1 MADIHNSIILDDR
14 MSKPI
19 ADINA
24 HMLEL
29 KKSMEKTNAMLDSMA
44 GKMGGVKTK
53 SIALGSAIGNMAN
66 NLATKLAE
74 LPGQALGMG
83 DSLMS
88 MRARIDNINDG
99 MQTTDELMEKV
110 YLSSIRSRTAYVDTA
125 AVVAKLGLNAAD
137 AFGNF
142 DEIVGFAET
151 MNKAFIVSGASVSE
165 VQAGMYQLTQ
175 AMASG
180 RLQGDEFKSISE
192 NAPML
197 ANAIVKFTGK
207 SRGELKEMSRDG
219 EITADIIKK
228 ALTFA
233 AADIDKKFKNMPI
246 TFGQAMQTMENRAKY
261 FFGDVFE
268 KGSQVAG
275 RAIYNI
281 SENLEYLRKISEKV
295 MVSLTGHMY
304 ELATAGAYVG
314 TVWAITL
321 IPTAINAGIALGTA
335 AAGAWNAA
343 LGFAAANFAV
353 LAGVGIVFAL
363 AGVMLQFPEIAGVVC
378 GAISGIGTVFIN
390 MAKWAGNYWIDL
402 INGILDGI
410 NFVSKGLEK
419 VSGGLYT
426 HSEFEKLTRLEY
438 GDIGKSYDEGK
449 AWGIETSQDIG
460 KRLDDFKKSIMNPEK
475 SSGTSGSH
483 KYGNND
489 NNVDKVKSVG
499 KVKDPI
505 KIDDESLKLIRDLAM
520 KKYQV
525 SFKTVQ
531 PVFHLSFGDIRETMD
546 IDKAVE
552 RVETRIVDLYNSS
565 LVVPDNG

>member
-110 YLSSIRSRTAYVDTA
+110 YLSSMRSRTAYVDTA

-180 RLQGDEFKSISE
+180 RLQGDEFRSISE

-197 ANAIVKFTGK
+197 ANAIAKFTGK

-246 TFGQAMQTMENRAKY
+246 TFGQALTLMENKAIS
-261 FFGDVFE
+261 FFSNDLTNV
-268 KGSQVAG
+268 SQVAAKG
-275 RAIYNI
+275 I
-281 SENLEYLRKISEKV
+281 
-295 MVSLTGHMY
+295 MFVSDNMY
-304 ELATAGAYVG
+304 ELAIVSAYVG
-314 TVWAITL
+314 TVAAAYFTPAL
-321 IPTAINAGIALGTA
+321 YSAAGAAWTA
-335 AAGAWNAA
+335 AA
-343 LGFAAANFAV
+343 GFAAANWPLLV
-353 LAGVGIVFAL
+353 GVGILFAL
-363 AGVMLQFPEIAGVVC
+363 AGAMLEFPELAGTVAGAFAAMGSGIYNVLVGILNFWKVVIN
-378 GAISGIGTVFIN
+378 AIISGINVIRKFN
-390 MAKWAGNYWIDL
+390 A
-402 INGILDGI
+402 
-410 NFVSKGLEK
+410 E
-419 VSGGLYT
+419 
-426 HSEFEKLTRLEY
+426 RLGQKYVAIEMMQMT
-438 GDIGKSYDEGK
+438 DMKDPNEAFKEGK
-449 AWGIETSQDIG
+449 TWGTEAAKNLG
-460 KRLDDFKKSIMNPEK
+460 ERLDKLKKGIMDPQNRN
-475 SSGTSGSH
+475 TSPTQNEN
-483 KYGNND
+483 KD

-505 KIDDESLKLIRDLAM
+505 KIDDESLKLIRDVAM

-525 SFKTVQ
+525 NFKTVQ
-531 PVFHLSFGDIRETMD
+531 PVFRLSFGDIRETID

>member
-83 DSLMS
+83 DSLIS

-197 ANAIVKFTGK
+197 ANAIAKFTGK

-246 TFGQAMQTMENRAKY
+246 TFGQALTLMENKAIS
-261 FFGDVFE
+261 FFSNDLTNV
-268 KGSQVAG
+268 SQVAAKG
-275 RAIYNI
+275 I
-281 SENLEYLRKISEKV
+281 
-295 MVSLTGHMY
+295 MFVSDNMY
-304 ELATAGAYVG
+304 ELAIVSAYVG
-314 TVWAITL
+314 TVAAAYFTPAL
-321 IPTAINAGIALGTA
+321 YSAAGAAWTA
-335 AAGAWNAA
+335 AA
-343 LGFAAANFAV
+343 GFAAANWPLLV
-353 LAGVGIVFAL
+353 GVGILFAL
-363 AGVMLQFPEIAGVVC
+363 AGAMLEFPELAGTVAGAFAAMGSGIYNVLVGILNFWKVVIN
-378 GAISGIGTVFIN
+378 AIISGINVIRKFN
-390 MAKWAGNYWIDL
+390 A
-402 INGILDGI
+402 
-410 NFVSKGLEK
+410 E
-419 VSGGLYT
+419 
-426 HSEFEKLTRLEY
+426 RLGQKYVAIEMMQMT
-438 GDIGKSYDEGK
+438 DMKDPNEAFKEGK
-449 AWGIETSQDIG
+449 TWGTEAAKNLG
-460 KRLDDFKKSIMNPEK
+460 ERLDKLKKGIMDPQNRN
-475 SSGTSGSH
+475 TSPTQ
-483 KYGNND
+483 NENED

-531 PVFHLSFGDIRETMD
+531 PVFQLSFGDIRETMD

>member
-29 KKSMEKTNAMLDSMA
+29 KKSMEKTNTMLDSMA

-53 SIALGSAIGNMAN
+53 SIALGSAIGNMAG

-74 LPGQALGMG
+74 LPGQALRMG
-83 DSLMS
+83 DTLMS

-110 YLSSIRSRTAYVDTA
+110 YQSSMRSRSAYVDTA

-151 MNKAFIVSGASVSE
+151 MNKAFVVSGASASE
-165 VQAGMYQLTQ
+165 MQAGMYQLTQ

-180 RLQGDEFKSISE
+180 RLQGDEFRSISE

-197 ANAIVKFTGK
+197 ANAIAKFTGK
-207 SRGELKEMSRDG
+207 SRGELKQMSSDG
-219 EITADIIKK
+219 EITADVIKK

-233 AADIDKKFKNMPI
+233 ADDIEAKFKNMPI
-246 TFGQAMQTMENRAKY
+246 TFMQSLTRMENKAIRFFSDDLTSVSHVAAKGIM
-261 FFGDVFE
+261 FV
-268 KGSQVAG
+268 
-275 RAIYNI
+275 
-281 SENLEYLRKISEKV
+281 SEN
-295 MVSLTGHMY
+295 MY
-304 ELATAGAYVG
+304 ELAIASAYVG
-314 TVWAITL
+314 TVAAAYFAPAL
-321 IPTAINAGIALGTA
+321 YSTAGAAWTA
-335 AAGAWNAA
+335 AA
-343 LGFAAANFAV
+343 GFAAANWPLLV
-353 LAGVGIVFAL
+353 GVGILFAL
-363 AGVMLQFPEIAGVVC
+363 AGAMLEFPELAGTVAGAFAAMGSGIYNVLVGILNFWKVVIN
-378 GAISGIGTVFIN
+378 AIISGINVIRKFN
-390 MAKWAGNYWIDL
+390 A
-402 INGILDGI
+402 
-410 NFVSKGLEK
+410 E
-419 VSGGLYT
+419 
-426 HSEFEKLTRLEY
+426 RLGQKYVAIEMMQMT
-438 GDIGKSYDEGK
+438 DMKDPNEAFKEGK
-449 AWGIETSQDIG
+449 TWGTEAAKNLG
-460 KRLDDFKKSIMNPEK
+460 ERLDKLKKGIMDPQNRN
-475 SSGTSGSH
+475 TSPTQNEN
-483 KYGNND
+483 KD

-505 KIDDESLKLIRDLAM
+505 KIDDESLKLIRDVAM

-525 SFKTVQ
+525 NFKTVQ
-531 PVFHLSFGDIRETMD
+531 PVFRLSFGDIRETID

-552 RVETRIVDLYNSS
+552 RVEARIVDLYNSS

>member
-197 ANAIVKFTGK
+197 ANAIAKFTGK

-246 TFGQAMQTMENRAKY
+246 TFGQALTLMENKAIS
-261 FFGDVFE
+261 FFSNDLTNV
-268 KGSQVAG
+268 SQVAAKG
-275 RAIYNI
+275 I
-281 SENLEYLRKISEKV
+281 
-295 MVSLTGHMY
+295 MFVSDNMY
-304 ELATAGAYVG
+304 ELAIVSAYVG
-314 TVWAITL
+314 TVAAAYFTPAL
-321 IPTAINAGIALGTA
+321 YSAAGAAWTA
-335 AAGAWNAA
+335 AA
-343 LGFAAANFAV
+343 GFAAANWPLLV
-353 LAGVGIVFAL
+353 GVGILFAL
-363 AGVMLQFPEIAGVVC
+363 AGAMLEFPELAGTVTGAFAAMGSGIYNALVGILNFWKVVIN
-378 GAISGIGTVFIN
+378 AIISGINVIRKFN
-390 MAKWAGNYWIDL
+390 A
-402 INGILDGI
+402 
-410 NFVSKGLEK
+410 E
-419 VSGGLYT
+419 
-426 HSEFEKLTRLEY
+426 RLGQKYVAIEMMQMT
-438 GDIGKSYDEGK
+438 DMKDPNEAFKEGK
-449 AWGIETSQDIG
+449 TWGTEAAKNLG
-460 KRLDDFKKSIMNPEK
+460 ERLDKLKKGIMDPQNRN
-475 SSGTSGSH
+475 TSPTQNEN
-483 KYGNND
+483 KD

>member
-110 YLSSIRSRTAYVDTA
+110 YLSSMRSRTAYVDTA

-197 ANAIVKFTGK
+197 ANAIAKFTGK

-246 TFGQAMQTMENRAKY
+246 TFGQALTLMENKAIS
-261 FFGDVFE
+261 FFSNDLTNV
-268 KGSQVAG
+268 SQVAAKG
-275 RAIYNI
+275 I
-281 SENLEYLRKISEKV
+281 
-295 MVSLTGHMY
+295 MFVSDNMY
-304 ELATAGAYVG
+304 ELAIVSAYVG
-314 TVWAITL
+314 TVAAAYFTPAL
-321 IPTAINAGIALGTA
+321 YSAAGAAWTA
-335 AAGAWNAA
+335 AA
-343 LGFAAANFAV
+343 GFAAANWPLLV
-353 LAGVGIVFAL
+353 GVGILFAL
-363 AGVMLQFPEIAGVVC
+363 AGAMLEFPELAGTVAGAFAAMGSGIYNVLVGILNFWKVVIN
-378 GAISGIGTVFIN
+378 AIISGINVIRKFN
-390 MAKWAGNYWIDL
+390 A
-402 INGILDGI
+402 
-410 NFVSKGLEK
+410 E
-419 VSGGLYT
+419 
-426 HSEFEKLTRLEY
+426 RLGQKYVAIEMMQMT
-438 GDIGKSYDEGK
+438 DMKDPNEAFKEGK
-449 AWGIETSQDIG
+449 TWGTEAAKNLG
-460 KRLDDFKKSIMNPEK
+460 ERLDKLKKGIMDPQNRN
-475 SSGTSGSH
+475 TSPTQNEN
-483 KYGNND
+483 KD

-505 KIDDESLKLIRDLAM
+505 KIDDESLKLIRDVAM

-525 SFKTVQ
+525 NFKTVQ
-531 PVFHLSFGDIRETMD
+531 PVFRLSFGDIRETID

>member
-197 ANAIVKFTGK
+197 ANAIAKFTGK

-246 TFGQAMQTMENRAKY
+246 TFGQALTLMENKAIS
-261 FFGDVFE
+261 FFSNDLTNV
-268 KGSQVAG
+268 SQVAAKG
-275 RAIYNI
+275 I
-281 SENLEYLRKISEKV
+281 
-295 MVSLTGHMY
+295 MFVSDNMY
-304 ELATAGAYVG
+304 ELAIVSAYVG
-314 TVWAITL
+314 TVAAAYFTPAL
-321 IPTAINAGIALGTA
+321 YSAAGAAWTA
-335 AAGAWNAA
+335 AA
-343 LGFAAANFAV
+343 GFAAANWPLLV
-353 LAGVGIVFAL
+353 GVGILFAL
-363 AGVMLQFPEIAGVVC
+363 AGAMLEFPELAGTVAGAFEAMGSGIYNVLVGILNFWKVVIN
-378 GAISGIGTVFIN
+378 AIISGINVIRKFN
-390 MAKWAGNYWIDL
+390 A
-402 INGILDGI
+402 
-410 NFVSKGLEK
+410 E
-419 VSGGLYT
+419 
-426 HSEFEKLTRLEY
+426 RLGQKYVAIEMMQMT
-438 GDIGKSYDEGK
+438 DMKDPNEAFKEGK
-449 AWGIETSQDIG
+449 TWGTEAAKNLG
-460 KRLDDFKKSIMNPEK
+460 ERLDKLKKGIMDPQNRN
-475 SSGTSGSH
+475 TSPTQNEN
-483 KYGNND
+483 KD

-505 KIDDESLKLIRDLAM
+505 KIDDESLKLIRDVAM

-525 SFKTVQ
+525 NFKTVQ

>member
-29 KKSMEKTNAMLDSMA
+29 KKSMEKTNTMLESMA

-53 SIALGSAIGNMAN
+53 SIALGSAIGNMAG

-74 LPGQALGMG
+74 LPGQALRMG
-83 DSLMS
+83 DTLMS

-110 YLSSIRSRTAYVDTA
+110 YQSSMRSRSAYVDTA

-137 AFGNF
+137 SFGNF

-151 MNKAFIVSGASVSE
+151 MNKAFVVSGASASE
-165 VQAGMYQLTQ
+165 MQAGMYQLTQ

-180 RLQGDEFKSISE
+180 RLQGDEFRSISE

-197 ANAIVKFTGK
+197 ANAIAKFTGK
-207 SRGELKEMSRDG
+207 SRGELKQMSSDG
-219 EITADIIKK
+219 EITADVIKK

-233 AADIDKKFKNMPI
+233 ADDIEAKFKNMPI
-246 TFGQAMQTMENRAKY
+246 TFMQSLTRMENKAIRFFSDDLTSVSHVAAKGIM
-261 FFGDVFE
+261 FV
-268 KGSQVAG
+268 
-275 RAIYNI
+275 
-281 SENLEYLRKISEKV
+281 SEN
-295 MVSLTGHMY
+295 MY
-304 ELATAGAYVG
+304 ELAIASAYVG
-314 TVWAITL
+314 TVAAAYFAPAL
-321 IPTAINAGIALGTA
+321 YSAAGAAWTA
-335 AAGAWNAA
+335 AA
-343 LGFAAANFAV
+343 GFAAANWPLLV
-353 LAGVGIVFAL
+353 GVGILFAL
-363 AGVMLQFPEIAGVVC
+363 AGAMLEFPELAGTVAGAFAAMGSGIYNVLVGIINFWKVVIN
-378 GAISGIGTVFIN
+378 AIISGINVIRKFN
-390 MAKWAGNYWIDL
+390 A
-402 INGILDGI
+402 
-410 NFVSKGLEK
+410 E
-419 VSGGLYT
+419 
-426 HSEFEKLTRLEY
+426 RLGQKYVAIEMMQMT
-438 GDIGKSYDEGK
+438 DMKDPNEAFKEGK
-449 AWGIETSQDIG
+449 TWGTEAAKKLG
-460 KRLDDFKKSIMNPEK
+460 ERLDKLKKGIMDPQNRN
-475 SSGTSGSH
+475 TSPTQNEN
-483 KYGNND
+483 KD

-525 SFKTVQ
+525 NFKTVQ

-565 LVVPDNG
+565 LVVPNNG

>member
-29 KKSMEKTNAMLDSMA
+29 KKSMEKTNTMLESMA

-53 SIALGSAIGNMAN
+53 SIALGSAIGNMAG

-74 LPGQALGMG
+74 LPGQALRMG
-83 DSLMS
+83 DTLMS

-110 YLSSIRSRTAYVDTA
+110 YQSSMRSRSAYVDTA

-151 MNKAFIVSGASVSE
+151 MNKAFVVSGASASE
-165 VQAGMYQLTQ
+165 MQAGMYQLTQ

-180 RLQGDEFKSISE
+180 RLQGDEFRSISE

-197 ANAIVKFTGK
+197 ANAIAKFTGK
-207 SRGELKEMSRDG
+207 SRGELKQMSSDG
-219 EITADIIKK
+219 EITADVIKK

-233 AADIDKKFKNMPI
+233 ADDIEAKFKNMPI
-246 TFGQAMQTMENRAKY
+246 TFMQSLTRMENKAIRFFSDDLTSVSHVAAKGIM
-261 FFGDVFE
+261 FV
-268 KGSQVAG
+268 
-275 RAIYNI
+275 
-281 SENLEYLRKISEKV
+281 SEN
-295 MVSLTGHMY
+295 MY
-304 ELATAGAYVG
+304 ELAIASAYVG
-314 TVWAITL
+314 TVAAAYFAPAL
-321 IPTAINAGIALGTA
+321 YSAAGAAWTA
-335 AAGAWNAA
+335 AA
-343 LGFAAANFAV
+343 GFAAANWPLLV
-353 LAGVGIVFAL
+353 GVGILFAL
-363 AGVMLQFPEIAGVVC
+363 AGAMLEFPELAGTVAGAFAAMGSGIYNVLVGILNFWKVVIN
-378 GAISGIGTVFIN
+378 AIISGINVIR
-390 MAKWAGNYWIDL
+390 
-402 INGILDGI
+402 
-410 NFVSKGLEK
+410 
-419 VSGGLYT
+419 
-426 HSEFEKLTRLEY
+426 KLNAERLGQKYVAIEMMQMT
-438 GDIGKSYDEGK
+438 DMKDPNEAFKEGK
-449 AWGIETSQDIG
+449 TWGTEAAKNLG
-460 KRLDDFKKSIMNPEK
+460 ERLDKLKKGIMDPQNRN
-475 SSGTSGSH
+475 TSPTQNEN
-483 KYGNND
+483 KD

-505 KIDDESLKLIRDLAM
+505 KIDDESLKLIRDVAM

-525 SFKTVQ
+525 NFKTVQ
-531 PVFHLSFGDIRETMD
+531 PVFRLSFGDIRETID

-552 RVETRIVDLYNSS
+552 RVEARIVDLYNSN
-565 LVVPDNG
+565 LVVPNNG

>member
-74 LPGQALGMG
+74 LPGQAFGMG

-110 YLSSIRSRTAYVDTA
+110 YLSSMRSRTAYVDTA

-165 VQAGMYQLTQ
+165 AQAGMYQLTQ
-175 AMASG
+175 AMAAG
-180 RLQGDEFKSISE
+180 RLQGDEFRSISV
-192 NAPML
+192 NVPIL
-197 ANAIVKFTGK
+197 ANAIAKFTGK
-207 SRGELKEMSRDG
+207 SRGELKEMSMDG

-228 ALTFA
+228 ALIFA

-246 TFGQAMQTMENRAKY
+246 TFGQALTLMENKAIS
-261 FFGDVFE
+261 FFSNDLTNV
-268 KGSQVAG
+268 SQVAAKG
-275 RAIYNI
+275 I
-281 SENLEYLRKISEKV
+281 
-295 MVSLTGHMY
+295 MFVSDNMY
-304 ELATAGAYVG
+304 ELAIVSAYVG
-314 TVWAITL
+314 TVAAAYFAPAL
-321 IPTAINAGIALGTA
+321 YSAAGAAWTA
-335 AAGAWNAA
+335 AA
-343 LGFAAANFAV
+343 GFAAANWPLLV
-353 LAGVGIVFAL
+353 GVGILFAL
-363 AGVMLQFPEIAGVVC
+363 AGAMLEFPELAGTVAGAFAAMGSGIYNVLVGILNFWKVVIN
-378 GAISGIGTVFIN
+378 AIISGINVIRKFN
-390 MAKWAGNYWIDL
+390 A
-402 INGILDGI
+402 
-410 NFVSKGLEK
+410 E
-419 VSGGLYT
+419 
-426 HSEFEKLTRLEY
+426 RLGQKYVAIEMMQMT
-438 GDIGKSYDEGK
+438 DMKDPNEAFKEGK
-449 AWGIETSQDIG
+449 TWGTEAAKKLG
-460 KRLDDFKKSIMNPEK
+460 KRLDKLKKGIMDPQNRN
-475 SSGTSGSH
+475 TSPTQNEN
-483 KYGNND
+483 KD

>member
-29 KKSMEKTNAMLDSMA
+29 KKSMEKTNTMLESMA

-53 SIALGSAIGNMAN
+53 SIALGSAIGNMAG

-74 LPGQALGMG
+74 LPGQALRMG
-83 DSLMS
+83 DTLMS

-110 YLSSIRSRTAYVDTA
+110 YQSSMRSRSAYVDTA

-151 MNKAFIVSGASVSE
+151 MNKAFVASGASASE
-165 VQAGMYQLTQ
+165 MQAGMYQLTQ

-180 RLQGDEFKSISE
+180 RLQGDEFRSISE

-197 ANAIVKFTGK
+197 ANAIAKFTGK
-207 SRGELKEMSRDG
+207 SRGELKQMSSDG
-219 EITADIIKK
+219 EITADVIKK

-233 AADIDKKFKNMPI
+233 ADDIEAKFKNMPI
-246 TFGQAMQTMENRAKY
+246 TFMQSLTRMENKAIRFFSDDLTSVSHVAAKGIM
-261 FFGDVFE
+261 FV
-268 KGSQVAG
+268 
-275 RAIYNI
+275 
-281 SENLEYLRKISEKV
+281 SEN
-295 MVSLTGHMY
+295 MY
-304 ELATAGAYVG
+304 ELAIASAYVG
-314 TVWAITL
+314 TVAAAYFAPAL
-321 IPTAINAGIALGTA
+321 YSAAGAAWTA
-335 AAGAWNAA
+335 AA
-343 LGFAAANFAV
+343 GFAAANWPLLV
-353 LAGVGIVFAL
+353 GVGILFAL
-363 AGVMLQFPEIAGVVC
+363 AGAMLEFPELAGTVAGAFAAMGSGIYNVLVGILNFWKVVIN
-378 GAISGIGTVFIN
+378 AIISGINVIRKFN
-390 MAKWAGNYWIDL
+390 A
-402 INGILDGI
+402 
-410 NFVSKGLEK
+410 E
-419 VSGGLYT
+419 
-426 HSEFEKLTRLEY
+426 RLGQKYVAIEMMQMT
-438 GDIGKSYDEGK
+438 DMKDPNEAFKEGK
-449 AWGIETSQDIG
+449 TWGTEAAKNLG
-460 KRLDDFKKSIMNPEK
+460 ERLDKLKKGIMDPQNRN
-475 SSGTSGSH
+475 TSPTQNEN
-483 KYGNND
+483 KD

-505 KIDDESLKLIRDLAM
+505 KIDDESLKLIRDVAM

-525 SFKTVQ
+525 NFKTVQ
-531 PVFHLSFGDIRETMD
+531 PVFRLSFGDIRETID

-552 RVETRIVDLYNSS
+552 RVEARIVDLYNSN
-565 LVVPDNG
+565 LVVPNNG

>member
-110 YLSSIRSRTAYVDTA
+110 YQSSMRSRSAYVDTA

-180 RLQGDEFKSISE
+180 RLQGDEFRSISE

-197 ANAIVKFTGK
+197 ANAIAKFTGK
-207 SRGELKEMSRDG
+207 SRGELKQMSSDG
-219 EITADIIKK
+219 EITADVIKK

-233 AADIDKKFKNMPI
+233 ADDIEAKFKNMPI
-246 TFGQAMQTMENRAKY
+246 TFMQSLTRMENKAIRFFSDDLTSVSHVAAKGIM
-261 FFGDVFE
+261 FV
-268 KGSQVAG
+268 
-275 RAIYNI
+275 
-281 SENLEYLRKISEKV
+281 SEN
-295 MVSLTGHMY
+295 MY
-304 ELATAGAYVG
+304 ELAIASAYVG
-314 TVWAITL
+314 TVAAAYFAPAL
-321 IPTAINAGIALGTA
+321 YSAAGAAWTA
-335 AAGAWNAA
+335 AA
-343 LGFAAANFAV
+343 GFAAANWPLLV
-353 LAGVGIVFAL
+353 GVGILFAL
-363 AGVMLQFPEIAGVVC
+363 AGAMLEFPELAGTVAGAFAAMGSGIYNVLVGILNFWKVVIN
-378 GAISGIGTVFIN
+378 AIISGINVIRKFN
-390 MAKWAGNYWIDL
+390 A
-402 INGILDGI
+402 
-410 NFVSKGLEK
+410 E
-419 VSGGLYT
+419 
-426 HSEFEKLTRLEY
+426 RLGQKYVAIEMMQMT
-438 GDIGKSYDEGK
+438 DMKDPNEAFKEGK
-449 AWGIETSQDIG
+449 TWGTEAAKNLG
-460 KRLDDFKKSIMNPEK
+460 ERLDKLKKGIMDPQNRN
-475 SSGTSGSH
+475 TSPTQNEN
-483 KYGNND
+483 KD

-505 KIDDESLKLIRDLAM
+505 KIDDESLKLIRDVAM

>member
-110 YLSSIRSRTAYVDTA
+110 YLSSMRSRTAYVDTA

-180 RLQGDEFKSISE
+180 RLQGDEFRSISE

-197 ANAIVKFTGK
+197 ANAIAKFTGK

-246 TFGQAMQTMENRAKY
+246 TFGQALTHMENKAIS
-261 FFGDVFE
+261 FFSNDLTNV
-268 KGSQVAG
+268 SQVAAKG
-275 RAIYNI
+275 I
-281 SENLEYLRKISEKV
+281 
-295 MVSLTGHMY
+295 MFVSDNMY
-304 ELATAGAYVG
+304 ELAIVSAYVG
-314 TVWAITL
+314 TVAAAYFTPAL
-321 IPTAINAGIALGTA
+321 YSAAGAAWTA
-335 AAGAWNAA
+335 AA
-343 LGFAAANFAV
+343 GFAAANWPLLV
-353 LAGVGIVFAL
+353 GVGILFAL
-363 AGVMLQFPEIAGVVC
+363 AGAMLEFPELAGTVAGAFAAMGSGIYNVLVGILNFWKVVIN
-378 GAISGIGTVFIN
+378 AIISGINVIRKFN
-390 MAKWAGNYWIDL
+390 A
-402 INGILDGI
+402 
-410 NFVSKGLEK
+410 E
-419 VSGGLYT
+419 
-426 HSEFEKLTRLEY
+426 RLGQKYVAIEMMQMT
-438 GDIGKSYDEGK
+438 DMKDPNEAFKEGK
-449 AWGIETSQDIG
+449 TWGTEAAKNLG
-460 KRLDDFKKSIMNPEK
+460 ERLDKLKKGIMDPQNRN
-475 SSGTSGSH
+475 TSPTQNEN
-483 KYGNND
+483 KD

-505 KIDDESLKLIRDLAM
+505 KIDDESLKLIRDVAM

-525 SFKTVQ
+525 NFKTVQ
-531 PVFHLSFGDIRETMD
+531 PVFRLSFGDIRETID

>member
-53 SIALGSAIGNMAN
+53 SIALGSAIGNMAG

-74 LPGQALGMG
+74 LPGQALRMG
-83 DSLMS
+83 DTLMS
-88 MRARIDNINDG
+88 MRTRIDNINDG

-110 YLSSIRSRTAYVDTA
+110 YLSSMRSRTAYVDTA

-180 RLQGDEFKSISE
+180 RLQGDEFRSISE

-197 ANAIVKFTGK
+197 ANAIAKFTGK

-233 AADIDKKFKNMPI
+233 ADDIEAKFKNMPI
-246 TFGQAMQTMENRAKY
+246 TFMQSLTRMENKAIRFFSDDLTSVSHVAAKGIM
-261 FFGDVFE
+261 FV
-268 KGSQVAG
+268 
-275 RAIYNI
+275 
-281 SENLEYLRKISEKV
+281 SEN
-295 MVSLTGHMY
+295 MY
-304 ELATAGAYVG
+304 ELAIASAYVG
-314 TVWAITL
+314 TVAAAYFAPAL
-321 IPTAINAGIALGTA
+321 YSAAGAAWTA
-335 AAGAWNAA
+335 AA
-343 LGFAAANFAV
+343 GFAAANWPLLV
-353 LAGVGIVFAL
+353 GVGILFAL
-363 AGVMLQFPEIAGVVC
+363 AGAMLEFPELAGTVAGAFAAMGSGIYNVLVGILNFWKVVIN
-378 GAISGIGTVFIN
+378 AIISGINVIRKFN
-390 MAKWAGNYWIDL
+390 A
-402 INGILDGI
+402 
-410 NFVSKGLEK
+410 E
-419 VSGGLYT
+419 
-426 HSEFEKLTRLEY
+426 RLGQKYVAIEMMQMT
-438 GDIGKSYDEGK
+438 DMKDPNEAFKEGK
-449 AWGIETSQDIG
+449 TWGTEAAKNLG
-460 KRLDDFKKSIMNPEK
+460 ERLDKLKKGIMDPQNRN
-475 SSGTSGSH
+475 TSPTQNEN
-483 KYGNND
+483 KD

-505 KIDDESLKLIRDLAM
+505 KIDDESLKLIRDVAM

-525 SFKTVQ
+525 NFKTVQ
-531 PVFHLSFGDIRETMD
+531 PVFRLSFGDIRETID

>member
-110 YLSSIRSRTAYVDTA
+110 YQSSMRSRSAYVDTA

-180 RLQGDEFKSISE
+180 LLQGDEFRSISDT
-192 NAPML
+192 APIL
-197 ANAIVKFTGK
+197 ANAIAKFTGK

-246 TFGQAMQTMENRAKY
+246 TFGQALTLMENKAIS
-261 FFGDVFE
+261 FFSNDLTNV
-268 KGSQVAG
+268 SQVAAKG
-275 RAIYNI
+275 IMFV
-281 SENLEYLRKISEKV
+281 SEN
-295 MVSLTGHMY
+295 MY
-304 ELATAGAYVG
+304 ELAIASAYVG
-314 TVWAITL
+314 TVAAAYFAPAL
-321 IPTAINAGIALGTA
+321 YSAAGAAWTA
-335 AAGAWNAA
+335 AA
-343 LGFAAANFAV
+343 GFAAANWPLLV
-353 LAGVGIVFAL
+353 GVGILFAL
-363 AGVMLQFPEIAGVVC
+363 AGAMLEFPELAGTVAGAFAAMGSGIYNVLVGILNFWKVVIN
-378 GAISGIGTVFIN
+378 AIISGINVIRKFN
-390 MAKWAGNYWIDL
+390 A
-402 INGILDGI
+402 
-410 NFVSKGLEK
+410 E
-419 VSGGLYT
+419 
-426 HSEFEKLTRLEY
+426 RLGQKYVAIEMMQMT
-438 GDIGKSYDEGK
+438 DMKDPNEAFKEGK
-449 AWGIETSQDIG
+449 TWGTEATKNLG
-460 KRLDDFKKSIMNPEK
+460 ERLDKLKKGIMDPQNRN
-475 SSGTSGSH
+475 TSPTQNEN
-483 KYGNND
+483 KD

-505 KIDDESLKLIRDLAM
+505 KIDDESLKLIRDVAM

>member
-83 DSLMS
+83 DSLIS

-197 ANAIVKFTGK
+197 ANAIAKFTGK

-233 AADIDKKFKNMPI
+233 AADIDAKFKNMPI
-246 TFGQAMQTMENRAKY
+246 TFGQSLTLMENKAIKFFTDDLTSVSHVAAKGIM
-261 FFGDVFE
+261 FV
-268 KGSQVAG
+268 
-275 RAIYNI
+275 
-281 SENLEYLRKISEKV
+281 SEN
-295 MVSLTGHMY
+295 MY
-304 ELATAGAYVG
+304 ELAIASAYVG
-314 TVWAITL
+314 TVAAAYFAPAL
-321 IPTAINAGIALGTA
+321 YSAAGAAWTA
-335 AAGAWNAA
+335 AA
-343 LGFAAANFAV
+343 GFAAANWPLLV
-353 LAGVGIVFAL
+353 GVGILFAL
-363 AGVMLQFPEIAGVVC
+363 AGAMLEFPELAGTVAGAFAAMGSGIYNVFVGILNFWKVVIN
-378 GAISGIGTVFIN
+378 AIISGINVIRKFN
-390 MAKWAGNYWIDL
+390 A
-402 INGILDGI
+402 
-410 NFVSKGLEK
+410 E
-419 VSGGLYT
+419 
-426 HSEFEKLTRLEY
+426 RLGQKYVAIEMMQMT
-438 GDIGKSYDEGK
+438 DMKDPNEAFKEGK
-449 AWGIETSQDIG
+449 TWGTEAAKNLG
-460 KRLDDFKKSIMNPEK
+460 ERLDKLKKGIMDPQNRN
-475 SSGTSGSH
+475 TSPTQ
-483 KYGNND
+483 NENED

-531 PVFHLSFGDIRETMD
+531 PVFQLSFGDIRETMD

>member
-83 DSLMS
+83 DTLMS

-180 RLQGDEFKSISE
+180 RLQGDEFRSISE

-197 ANAIVKFTGK
+197 ANAIAKFTGK
-207 SRGELKEMSRDG
+207 SRGELKQMSSDG

-233 AADIDKKFKNMPI
+233 ADDIEAKFKNMPI
-246 TFGQAMQTMENRAKY
+246 TFMQSLTRMENKAIRFFSDDLTSVSHVAAKGIM
-261 FFGDVFE
+261 FV
-268 KGSQVAG
+268 
-275 RAIYNI
+275 
-281 SENLEYLRKISEKV
+281 SEN
-295 MVSLTGHMY
+295 MY
-304 ELATAGAYVG
+304 ELAIASAYVG
-314 TVWAITL
+314 TVAAAYFAPAL
-321 IPTAINAGIALGTA
+321 YSAAGAAWTA
-335 AAGAWNAA
+335 AA
-343 LGFAAANFAV
+343 GFAAANWPLLV
-353 LAGVGIVFAL
+353 GVGILFAL
-363 AGVMLQFPEIAGVVC
+363 AGAMLEFPELAGTVAGAFAAMGSGIYNVLVGILNFWKVVIN
-378 GAISGIGTVFIN
+378 AIISGINVIRKFN
-390 MAKWAGNYWIDL
+390 A
-402 INGILDGI
+402 
-410 NFVSKGLEK
+410 E
-419 VSGGLYT
+419 
-426 HSEFEKLTRLEY
+426 RLGQKYVAIEMMQMT
-438 GDIGKSYDEGK
+438 DMKDPNEAFKEGK
-449 AWGIETSQDIG
+449 TWGTEAAKNLG
-460 KRLDDFKKSIMNPEK
+460 ERLDKLKKGIMDPQNRN
-475 SSGTSGSH
+475 TSPTQNEN
-483 KYGNND
+483 KD

-505 KIDDESLKLIRDLAM
+505 KIDDESLKLIRDVAM

-525 SFKTVQ
+525 NFKTVQ
-531 PVFHLSFGDIRETMD
+531 PVFRLSFGDIRETID

-552 RVETRIVDLYNSS
+552 RVEARIVDLYNSN
-565 LVVPDNG
+565 LVVPNNG

>member
-29 KKSMEKTNAMLDSMA
+29 KKSMEKTNTMLESMA

-53 SIALGSAIGNMAN
+53 SIALGSAIGNMAG

-74 LPGQALGMG
+74 LPGQALRMG
-83 DSLMS
+83 DTLMS

-110 YLSSIRSRTAYVDTA
+110 YQSSMRSRSAYVDTA

-151 MNKAFIVSGASVSE
+151 MNKAFVVSGASASE
-165 VQAGMYQLTQ
+165 MQAGMYQLTQ

-180 RLQGDEFKSISE
+180 RLQGDEFRSISE

-197 ANAIVKFTGK
+197 ANAIAKFTGK
-207 SRGELKEMSRDG
+207 SRGELKQMSSDG
-219 EITADIIKK
+219 EITADVIKK

-233 AADIDKKFKNMPI
+233 ADDIEAKFKNMPI
-246 TFGQAMQTMENRAKY
+246 TFMQSLTRMENKAIRFFSDALTSVSHVAAKGIM
-261 FFGDVFE
+261 FV
-268 KGSQVAG
+268 
-275 RAIYNI
+275 
-281 SENLEYLRKISEKV
+281 SEN
-295 MVSLTGHMY
+295 MY
-304 ELATAGAYVG
+304 ELAIASAYVG
-314 TVWAITL
+314 TVAAAYFAPAL
-321 IPTAINAGIALGTA
+321 YSAAGAAWTA
-335 AAGAWNAA
+335 AA
-343 LGFAAANFAV
+343 GFAAANWPLLV
-353 LAGVGIVFAL
+353 GVGILFAL
-363 AGVMLQFPEIAGVVC
+363 AGAMLEFPELAGTVAGAFAAMGSGIYNVLVGILNFWKVVIN
-378 GAISGIGTVFIN
+378 AIISGINVIRKFN
-390 MAKWAGNYWIDL
+390 A
-402 INGILDGI
+402 
-410 NFVSKGLEK
+410 E
-419 VSGGLYT
+419 
-426 HSEFEKLTRLEY
+426 RLGQKYVAIEMMQMT
-438 GDIGKSYDEGK
+438 DMKDPNEAFKEGK
-449 AWGIETSQDIG
+449 TWGTEAAKNLG
-460 KRLDDFKKSIMNPEK
+460 ERLDKLKKGIMDPQNRN
-475 SSGTSGSH
+475 TSPTQNEN
-483 KYGNND
+483 KD

-505 KIDDESLKLIRDLAM
+505 KIDDESLKLIRDVAM

-525 SFKTVQ
+525 NFKTVQ
-531 PVFHLSFGDIRETMD
+531 PVFRLSFGDIRETID

-552 RVETRIVDLYNSS
+552 RVEARIVDLYNSN
-565 LVVPDNG
+565 LVVPNNG

>member
-110 YLSSIRSRTAYVDTA
+110 YQSSMRSRSAYVDTA

-180 RLQGDEFKSISE
+180 RLQGDEFRSISE

-197 ANAIVKFTGK
+197 ANAIAKFTGK

-246 TFGQAMQTMENRAKY
+246 TFGQALTLMENKAIS
-261 FFGDVFE
+261 FFSNDLTNV
-268 KGSQVAG
+268 SQVAAKG
-275 RAIYNI
+275 IMFV
-281 SENLEYLRKISEKV
+281 SEN
-295 MVSLTGHMY
+295 MY
-304 ELATAGAYVG
+304 ELAIASAYVG
-314 TVWAITL
+314 TVAAAYFAPAL
-321 IPTAINAGIALGTA
+321 YSAAGAAWTA
-335 AAGAWNAA
+335 AA
-343 LGFAAANFAV
+343 GFAAANWPLLV
-353 LAGVGIVFAL
+353 GVGILFAL
-363 AGVMLQFPEIAGVVC
+363 AGAMLEFPELAGTVAGAFAAMGSGIYNVLVGILNFWKVVIN
-378 GAISGIGTVFIN
+378 AIISGINVIRKFN
-390 MAKWAGNYWIDL
+390 A
-402 INGILDGI
+402 
-410 NFVSKGLEK
+410 E
-419 VSGGLYT
+419 
-426 HSEFEKLTRLEY
+426 RLGQKYVAIEMMQMT
-438 GDIGKSYDEGK
+438 DMKDPNEAFKEGK
-449 AWGIETSQDIG
+449 TWGTEATKNLG
-460 KRLDDFKKSIMNPEK
+460 ERLDKLKKGIMDPQNRN
-475 SSGTSGSH
+475 TSPTQNEN
-483 KYGNND
+483 KD

-505 KIDDESLKLIRDLAM
+505 KIDDESLKLIRDVAM